1 MKHFINYATV
11 VVSGFVCL
19 VSCAEQESELPS
31 VSQLSN
37 NQLSIVT
44 HTREGDEASTPIASI
59 YLFNGSNAFVRTLQ
73 TDADGSYTSASAS
86 VKLLADTYTLC
97 ALSSNDLSL
106 FQLPETATATP
117 TSVITPVGET
127 MGDLL
132 METETVTLADGAN
145 EVVDMTL
152 KRKVLELS
160 TVTIN
165 QVPDDVKGVAVSI
178 SPLYSAIQFN
188 GEYVDSNPT
197 SCAIALT
204 LTSTSGVWQA
214 TPQKLVFPSKGVP
227 TITVTFTRDDESTRS
242 YTYTAANALSANN
255 KYNISGT
262 YTEPLGVTFNG
273 SITLQPWVTDPT
285 AVDFEFDESNAA
297 SNSSTDPSS
306 STEDPNSGSGSSET
320 TDPPVAG
327 QQYKGCYVVSVDSD
341 AKTAVLLSPTEG
353 TGYTVEGY
361 NATEWLNH
369 LNTEL
374 SNWPSVEGVSG
385 SWRIP
390 TVEEIRLFVQ
400 PAGIVIDLEQGKSK
414 YFFCMENSALK
425 IVGVKNSAGVANV
438 EGDTGTGYNS
448 TRILRPVIN
457 ISY

>member
-1 MKHFINYATV
+1 MKSLSIHVLAAI
-11 VVSGFVCL
+11 SGFACF
-19 VSCAEQESELPS
+19 VSCAEQETDLPS
-31 VSQLSN
+31 VHQSSN

-44 HTREGDEASTPIASI
+44 HTREGDEASSSVASI
-59 YLFNGSNAFVRTLQ
+59 YLFNGSNEFVRTLQ
-73 TDADGSYTSASAS
+73 TDADGGYASASAS
-86 VKLLADTYTLC
+86 VKLLAGTYTLC

-117 TSVITPVGET
+117 TSAIIPAGET

-132 METETVTLADGAN
+132 MDTKSVTLDDGAN
-145 EVVDMTL
+145 EEVDMTL

-165 QVPDDVKGVAVSI
+165 QVPDDVTGVAVSV

-188 GEYVDSNPT
+188 GDYVDSNPT
-197 SCAIALT
+197 SCTIT
-204 LTSTSGVWQA
+204 LTSTSTTGVWQA

-273 SITLQPWVTDPT
+273 SIILQPWVTDPT

-297 SNSSTDPSS
+297 SNSSTAPSS
-306 STEDPNSGSGSSET
+306 TTEDPNAGSGSSET

-341 AKTAVLLSPTEG
+341 AKTAVLISPTEKNNYSKG
-353 TGYTVEGY
+353 TSWETTIA
-361 NATEWLNH
+361 NALLTWE
-369 LNTEL
+369 
-374 SNWPSVEGVSG
+374 VDGVTG
-385 SWRIP
+385 TWRVP
-390 TVEEIRLFVQ
+390 TLAEFEEIGEYPDAFNIVAGKNCNYFCLEDSNLKYVQ
-400 PAGIVIDLEQGKSK
+400 INKKQSGYIEVKSDK
-414 YFFCMENSALK
+414 TSSELAP
-425 IVGVKNSAGVANV
+425 
-438 EGDTGTGYNS
+438 S
-448 TRILRPVIN
+448 TILRPVIN
-457 ISY
+457 ITY

>member
-1 MKHFINYATV
+1 MKSLSIHALAAI
-11 VVSGFVCL
+11 SGFACL
-19 VSCAEQESELPS
+19 VSCAEQETDLPS
-31 VSQLSN
+31 VHQSSN

-44 HTREGDEASTPIASI
+44 HTREGDEASSSVASI

-73 TDADGSYTSASAS
+73 TDADGSYTSASTS

-197 SCAIALT
+197 TCTIALT

-227 TITVTFTRDDESTRS
+227 TITVTFTHDDESTRS
-242 YTYTAANALSANN
+242 YTYTATNALSANN

-285 AVDFEFDESNAA
+285 AVDFDFDESNA
-297 SNSSTDPSS
+297 TDNPSI
-306 STEDPNSGSGSSET
+306 E
-320 TDPPVAG
+320 PVNIPVQG
-327 QQYKGCYVVSVDSD
+327 ELYNDYYVVSVDG
-341 AKTAVLLSPTEG
+341 TNREAVLLSKTQKKGVMETELNSYLSGITKPEG
-353 TGYTVEGY
+353 T
-361 NATEWLNH
+361 
-369 LNTEL
+369 
-374 SNWPSVEGVSG
+374 SG
-385 SWRIP
+385 NWRIP
-390 TVEEIRLFVQ
+390 TVSECQTFLADPDTPNLTYNDNGYYLCYVDQTLSRVQ
-400 PAGIVIDLEQGKSK
+400 
-414 YFFCMENSALK
+414 
-425 IVGVKNSAGVANV
+425 VKKASDGTI
-438 EGDTGTGYNS
+438 ELSSPISTGLNNIMT
-448 TRILRPVIN
+448 LRPVIN
-457 ISY
+457 ITY

>member
-1 MKHFINYATV
+1 MKSLSIHVLAAI
-11 VVSGFVCL
+11 SGFACF
-19 VSCAEQESELPS
+19 VSCAEQETDLPS
-31 VSQLSN
+31 VHQSSN

-44 HTREGDEASTPIASI
+44 HTREGDEASSSVASI

-73 TDADGSYTSASAS
+73 TDADGSYTSASTS

-132 METETVTLADGAN
+132 MDTISVTIADGAN
-145 EVVDMTL
+145 EEVDMTL

-165 QVPDDVKGVAVSI
+165 QVPDDVTGVAVAI
-178 SPLYSAIQFN
+178 SPLYSAIQLN

-197 SCAIALT
+197 SCTITLT
-204 LTSTSGVWQA
+204 ATSTSGVWQA

-227 TITVTFTRDDESTRS
+227 TITVTFTHDDESTRS

-285 AVDFEFDESNAA
+285 AVDFEFDENNA
-297 SNSSTDPSS
+297 TDN
-306 STEDPNSGSGSSET
+306 PNIE
-320 TDPPVAG
+320 PVNIPVQG
-327 QQYKGCYVVSVDSD
+327 ELYNDYYVVSVDGT
-341 AKTAVLLSPTEG
+341 KREAVLLSKTQKKDVKQQDSQSYLSGIPKPEG
-353 TGYTVEGY
+353 
-361 NATEWLNH
+361 A
-369 LNTEL
+369 
-374 SNWPSVEGVSG
+374 SG
-385 SWRIP
+385 NWRIP
-390 TVEEIRLFVQ
+390 TVLECQTFLAD
-400 PAGIVIDLEQGKSK
+400 PDTPNLTYGSDGHYLCLLNGDLNRIQVTK
-414 YFFCMENSALK
+414 
-425 IVGVKNSAGVANV
+425 
-438 EGDTGTGYNS
+438 TGGTIELSSPVSTGYTS
-448 TRILRPVIN
+448 LLTLRAVIN